1 MNSDAI
7 ATRLGAAA
15 STLSTMDRTLP
26 LLEGSAAAFGADGG
40 GVPGRVG
47 HVLHAHWSAVLA
59 ARAREAAD
67 TAARLT
73 DLADSV
79 RRTRR
84 DYTDADESAAR
95 GIERASS

>member
-1 MNSDAI
+1 MSADAI
-7 ATRLGAAA
+7 ATQLGAAA
-15 STLSTMDRTLP
+15 STLSVMDRSVLS
-26 LLEGSAAAFGADGG
+26 LESSAAAFGAEGG

-47 HVLHAHWSAVLA
+47 RILHAHWSAVLA

-79 RRTRR
+79 RRTHR
-84 DYTDADESAAR
+84 DYADADESAAQVVK
-95 GIERASS
+95 RAFP